1 MAYHKCVLWCIREN
15 SKRIPAVYCGIQNI
29 YERLTCMYSWFGN
42 GKENGILDNIL
53 YMDILTAKGII
64 YLHMKWEPLFSMI
77 F

>member
-1 MAYHKCVLWCIREN
+1 MYIMVYWREF
-15 SKRIPAVYCGIQNI
+15 KRLSTVYCVTQEIC
-29 YERLTCMYSWFGN
+29 ERFTCMYSWFGN

-53 YMDILTAKGII
+53 YKDILNAKGII